1 MSVPSPPSSTPQGSL
16 AGNACPCETPQDPKV
31 VTNPPGQP
39 SISYRADDFTGFRR
53 TLLRPLDS
61 EAALGLWRP
70 SPGDLG
76 LQALEWWAYLSDI
89 LTFYNERIANET
101 YLRTAQFP
109 SSISG
114 LVAVLGYQPAPGLA
128 ATGQVAAVRGRSHP
142 AEPLVLP
149 EGMQISSS
157 ATPGVPA
164 QIFEV
169 TSTSA
174 FRGTTNVTAALP
186 PDNNLDVSSS
196 GGPASVLLAGKVTAA
211 KPGDRL
217 VLVASGWTGTDD
229 NWSLATVNTVIP
241 ETDPGTGAVNT
252 RVTFTSA
259 AVWGTAP
266 AATSSSAA
274 SAATSSEAP
283 SAGARLM
290 ESEQVARIGSGLTES
305 LTGAGSRLWW
315 VKGRSPAPSAPE
327 TGPATSYALLRPTA
341 SAALWS
347 LGGDV
352 ISPSAA
358 VSPTGSTAN
367 LSTTVRAIRPGDMV
381 LFDGGSGAASVLA
394 FVTTA
399 QDQTGKMPFPE
410 QLSPPAPDIIMP
422 YTALALTSNDPA
434 IVAGYSADPAA
445 VSVRYGFRPVGTM
458 IPSPVGSLPS
468 LPTEVSVPGT
478 FALPAGVTRA
488 FLVDTNGSAALV
500 GLAPGGTGTLVLTPA
515 PSMPSTFALPLA
527 APFTLYLDL
536 VPVARGVTVNSDL
549 LGSGNAAVANQSFTL
564 QKSPLTY
571 LASGA
576 GWVSTLTV
584 YVDGMKWTEV
594 PTMYGQAPTAQVYVI
609 ERSPDQAATVRFGDG
624 VNGARLTSG
633 SGNVVA
639 TYRYGAG
646 AASPPAGRLTTAINQ
661 QPNLASIQNPVA
673 VSGGVD
679 PQSPADVRAN
689 APASVLSFG
698 RAISAV
704 DYEVVASQAPGVT
717 QARAYWTFDT
727 DRQRNLVKIY
737 VNDDTGGVQAATQ
750 ALAGADDPN
759 RPVVVSAA
767 LPIDLSLSC
776 TLVVDPSRQLDDVV
790 AAATASISDPAVGA
804 FSPARM
810 GIGQWLYRSYVEAAL
825 SVPGVV
831 AVHRMSA
838 RWTTAPPG
846 REFIRFLR
854 TLDNVADPG
863 DGAYFELLPDNLQI
877 TGGYSDD

>member
-1 MSVPSPPSSTPQGSL
+1 MSAPSPPSSTSPGSL
-16 AGNACPCETPQDPKV
+16 AGTACPCETPQDPKV

-39 SISYRADDFTGFRR
+39 SISYRVDDFTGFRR
-53 TLLRPLDS
+53 ALLRPLGS

-70 SPGDLG
+70 SSGDLG
-76 LQALEWWAYLSDI
+76 LQALEWWAYLGDI

-101 YLRTAQFP
+101 YLGTAQFP

-114 LVAVLGYQPAPGLA
+114 LVALLGYQPAPGLA

-174 FRGTTNVTAALP
+174 FSGTTNVTATLP
-186 PDNNLDVSSS
+186 PDNSLNVSSS

-217 VLVASGWTGTDD
+217 VLVPSGWTGTDD
-229 NWSLATVNTVIP
+229 NWSLVTVDTVTP
-241 ETDPGTGAVNT
+241 ETDPGTGSVNT

-259 AVWGTAP
+259 AVWGPVP
-266 AATSSSAA
+266 AATSSSSA
-274 SAATSSEAP
+274 SATTSSEAP
-283 SAGARLM
+283 PAGTRLTG
-290 ESEQVARIGSGLTES
+290 SEQVVRTGSGLSES
-305 LTGAGSRLWW
+305 LTVAGSLLWW
-315 VKGRSPAPSAPE
+315 VKGGSPSPSAPE

-341 SAALWS
+341 SAALWNPAI
-347 LGGDV
+347 GNGV
-352 ISPSAA
+352 SPSAA
-358 VSPTGSTAN
+358 VTGNGSTAN

-381 LFDGGSGAASVLA
+381 LFDGGSGASVLA
-394 FVTTA
+394 LVTSA
-399 QDQTGKMPFPE
+399 QDQTGKMDFPE
-410 QLSPPAPDIIMP
+410 TLSPPAPDIIIP
-422 YTALALTSNDPA
+422 YTALGLASNDLTT
-434 IVAGYSADPAA
+434 VADSDDPTA
-445 VSVRYGFRPVGTM
+445 VSVRYGFRPVGTV
-458 IPSPVGSLPS
+458 IPNPVGSLPS
-468 LPTEVSVPGT
+468 LPAEVSVPGT
-478 FALPAGVTRA
+478 FALPAGVNSA
-488 FLVDTNGSAALV
+488 FLVDANGSAALAE
-500 GLAPGGTGTLVLTPA
+500 LAPGGAGTLVLTPA
-515 PSMPSTFALPLA
+515 PSMPSTFDPPLA
-527 APFTLYLDL
+527 APFTLYFDL
-536 VPVARGVTVNSDL
+536 VPVARGVTVDSET
-549 LGSGNAAVANQSFTL
+549 LGSGNASVANQSFTL

-584 YVDGMKWTEV
+584 YVDGVKWTEV

-609 ERSPDQAATVRFGDG
+609 ERSVDQAATVRFGDG

-639 TYRYGAG
+639 AYRYGAG
-646 AASPPAGRLTTAINQ
+646 AATPPAGRLTTAINP

-679 PQSPADVRAN
+679 PQSAADIRAN

-717 QARAYWTFDT
+717 RARAYWTFDAG
-727 DRQRNLVKIY
+727 RQRNLVKIY
-737 VNDDTGGVQAATQ
+737 VNDDTGGVQAAAQ

-767 LPIDLSLSC
+767 QPINLSLSC
-776 TLVVDPSRQLDDVV
+776 TLAVDPSRQLDDLV
-790 AAATASISDPAVGA
+790 AAATASISDPATGA
-804 FSPARM
+804 FSPTRM
-810 GIGQWLYRSYVEAAL
+810 GIGQWLYRSYIEAAL

-831 AVHRMSA
+831 AVHRLSVT
-838 RWTTAPPG
+838 WTTATSG
-846 REFIRFLR
+846 RGFIRFLR

-863 DGAYFELLPDNLQI
+863 EGAYFELLPDNLQI
-877 TGGYSDD
+877 TGGYGDD